1 MAQAKIDST
10 IESSVA
16 TIGGEAT
23 TREVLESTN
32 DLAVEPA
39 YDNTNGFAGVCYSSD
54 GRHIEAIFDLEDAI
68 NDLGQLSAESEHDCA
83 YSSRAAVVDIAER
96 RFTDG
101 NIRDIFVAVIAGI
114 QDKWCP
120 NGYDEPSDH
129 EIVSNIATNPC
140 AYDIARL
147 ILGAFARKYDKD
159 LCATG
164 GRPPLFGRACQY
176 DAKPYANSNY
186 YVREDKENDYKVCC
200 DDIGNY
206 PNLRLQ
212 QMLYSDQ
219 CGFSNSAEL

>member
-23 TREVLESTN
+23 TREALESTN

-54 GRHIEAIFDLEDAI
+54 GHHIEAIFDLEDAI
-68 NDLGQLSAESEHDCA
+68 NDLGQPSAESEHDCA
-83 YSSRAAVVDIAER
+83 YSSRAAVVDIAKR

-129 EIVSNIATNPC
+129 EIVSNIATNLC

-147 ILGAFARKYDKD
+147 ILDAFGRKYAKGP
-159 LCATG
+159 CATDNL
-164 GRPPLFGRACQY
+164 PPLFGRACQCDY
-176 DAKPYANSNY
+176 NAYRNNKYFAKDDTES
-186 YVREDKENDYKVCC
+186 DYKVCY

-206 PNLRLQ
+206 PNLRLR
-212 QMLYSDQ
+212 QMLYSDKRGLPGSVEQ
-219 CGFSNSAEL
+219 

>member
-39 YDNTNGFAGVCYSSD
+39 YDNTIGFAGVCYSSD

-83 YSSRAAVVDIAER
+83 YSSRAAVVDIAKR

-164 GRPPLFGRACQY
+164 GRPPLFCRACQCDY
-176 DAKPYANSNY
+176 NAYRNNKYFAKDDTES
-186 YVREDKENDYKVCC
+186 DYKVCY

-206 PNLRLQ
+206 PNLRLR
-212 QMLYSDQ
+212 QMLYSDKRGLPGSVEQ
-219 CGFSNSAEL
+219 